1 MELQEHPERFISDNL
16 FSRLKKERNFVN
28 NDFYFSWSVLEWK
41 SQNEIIVAVHK
52 NFTSEIVFN
61 IESQTYMEIRFGH

>member
-16 FSRLKKERNFVN
+16 FSRLKKEKNFVE

-41 SQNEIIVAVHK
+41 SPNEIIVAVHK
-52 NFTSEIVFN
+52 NFTSEIIFN
-61 IESQTYMEIRFGH
+61 IESQIYKEDQVGH